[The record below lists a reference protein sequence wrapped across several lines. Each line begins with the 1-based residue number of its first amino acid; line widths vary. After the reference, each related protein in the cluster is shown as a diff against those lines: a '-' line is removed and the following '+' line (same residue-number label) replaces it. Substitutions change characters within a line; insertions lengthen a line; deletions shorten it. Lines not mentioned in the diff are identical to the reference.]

1 MHDDVTVKRTLVL
14 TSAYGVCRQLGTIVP
29 PVTSASA
36 YATFQHLAFSAS
48 LVVHNLEDA
57 AITLDEM
64 AFVPVSDA
72 ASAAPPALAFTRMEV
87 PVTIAAH
94 SASALGVYI
103 PANELKL
110 TGVRQRLHRLL
121 QRRDAAR
128 RRAAASGP
136 LLQRL
141 PDTAD
146 RLRPAV
152 CPAAVVRPAH
162 LARALTAAT
171 GLLEAS
177 GIRSARAVP
186 SLSTRRPIQSPSR

>member
-1 MHDDVTVKRTLVL
+1 M
-14 TSAYGVCRQLGTIVP
+14 P

-72 ASAAPPALAFTRMEV
+72 ASAAPPALFFTRMEV

-110 TGVRQRLHRLL
+110 TGGTTNGFIVYYRGEMQRAGELPLPVRFSYAFRIPLT
-121 QRRDAAR
+121 
-128 RRAAASGP
+128 ASGLP
-136 LLQRL
+136 HASLPSFGLL
-141 PDTAD
+141 
-146 RLRPAV
+146 
-152 CPAAVVRPAH
+152 H
-162 LARALTAAT
+162 LAGALAAAT

-177 GIRSARAVP
+177 GHPLGQGRTQS
-186 SLSTRRPIQSPSR
+186 STRRPIQSPSR